1 MKRMLAGF
9 VAGMLA
15 CVPMA
20 ARAQPVARVVSLNLC
35 TDQLLLLLAAPGQV
49 VGITPLARDCW
60 NAVLCAQAARVP
72 VMRPTSENV
81 VAAHPD
87 VVLGGVY
94 TATLAMQAARESG
107 AKVITLPPA
116 KSLTDIA
123 SQIMIVASAIGVPE
137 RGREL
142 AGAFALRLASFPS
155 GRSATDPT
163 AAVYAAN
170 GFVTH
175 AGSLPDDVLAH
186 AGLRNYATVMG
197 HEGSSRFPMEVL
209 IAHPPDLLVLD
220 RSGRG
225 RSLAQSMLD
234 HPALRQAFSGAH
246 HLDLPARLWLCGL
259 PQTLDAVAMLRAARG
274 HLGIPQ

>member
-1 MKRMLAGF
+1 MKRV
-9 VAGMLA
+9 VAGIFA
-15 CVPMA
+15 CVPMV
-20 ARAQPVARVVSLNLC
+20 ARAQPLPRVASLNLC

-60 NAVLCAQAARVP
+60 NAVLCAQAGSVP
-72 VMRPTSENV
+72 VMRPTAENI

-94 TATLAMQAARESG
+94 TAAVAMQAAREGG
-107 AKVITLPPA
+107 ARVIALPPA
-116 KSLTDIA
+116 NSLADIA
-123 SQIMIVASAIGVPE
+123 SQIMIVANAIGVPD
-137 RGREL
+137 RGRGV
-142 AGAFALRLASFPS
+142 AMAFARRLASFPS
-155 GRSATDPT
+155 GRSSTDPT

-209 IAHPPDLLVLD
+209 IARPPDLLVLD

-225 RSLAQSMLD
+225 TSLAQSMLD
-234 HPALRQAFSGAH
+234 HPALRQAFAGAR

-259 PQTLDAVAMLRAARG
+259 PQTLDGVAMLRAARNN
-274 HLGIPQ
+274 LGTRR